1 MACQI
6 LSSYTKFTTSINTCG
21 YNLGQTGG
29 GVDRE
34 VFLNVKH
41 GVEAKNYEDV
51 SCVCVNDCCMYL

>member
-1 MACQI
+1 MH
-6 LSSYTKFTTSINTCG
+6 LTINKLIFCLCI
-21 YNLGQTGG
+21 LGQAGG

-51 SCVCVNDCCMYL
+51 SYCWGNRLVCNLQAA

>member
-1 MACQI
+1 MSVLVSI
-6 LSSYTKFTTSINTCG
+6 LESVLDYQRTNF
-21 YNLGQTGG
+21 LLFFVVVGQAGG

-51 SCVCVNDCCMYL
+51 SYCWGNSL